1 MRRPRMLVIMVSAAM
16 VAALAVVYAQMD
28 RPAPP
33 DGVAVYLI
41 SPHPGEV
48 IEGPVVVRFGLR
60 GMGVAPAGV
69 DHPNTGHHHLL
80 INTPLDEVDLNM
92 PLPATDD
99 VLHFGGGQTEV
110 VLELEPGSYTLQAVF
125 ADFRHVA
132 FDPPIVSDV
141 VTVHVR

>member
-1 MRRPRMLVIMVSAAM
+1 MHRLRMLVIAASVVM
-16 VAALAVVYAQMD
+16 AALAVVYAQMD

-33 DGVAVYLI
+33 EGVAVYLI
-41 SPHPGEV
+41 SPLHGEV
-48 IEGPVVVRFGLR
+48 IEGPVVVRFGVR

-80 INTPLDEVDLNM
+80 INTPIEEVDLDM

-99 VLHFGGGQTEV
+99 VRHFGGGQTEV
-110 VLELEPGSYTLQAVF
+110 VLHLEPGTYTLQAVF

-132 FDPPIVSDV
+132 FDPPIVSEV